1 MRWPSSSK
9 NSVKKLMTLTVKA
22 FMQIQILLGRIGVFI
37 LGPAYFLFIRMMG
50 YRVRDLKDLRE
61 TCDQAFREHRG
72 PWIICANHLTM
83 VDSMILTYAMLSL
96 FRHLTNFRSI
106 PWNLPERDNFQRN
119 PILAVL
125 CYLAKCIPV
134 NRGGSREEMRKT
146 LDKCDY
152 VLSLGQNILI
162 FPEGG
167 RSRTGRVNREGYSYG
182 VGRFVR
188 EFEQCRVM
196 CIYLRGDG
204 QHTFGSLPRF
214 GERFTMKIEVFTPQ
228 RSEVSGLRAQ
238 REYAGQIV
246 GRLAEMEEDYFA
258 SSGKRCDR
266 PYGSREGRKEPGCPV
281 HQPRLHVR

>member
-1 MRWPSSSK
+1 
-9 NSVKKLMTLTVKA
+9 MTFATKA
-22 FMQIQILLGRIGVFI
+22 SLQLQVLLGRMGVFV
-37 LGPAYFLFIRMMG
+37 LGPAYFFFIRMMG
-50 YRVRDLKDLRE
+50 YRVRDLKGLRDA
-61 TCDQAFREHRG
+61 CDRAFREHRG

-96 FRHLTNFRSI
+96 LRHVTDFRI
-106 PWNLPERDNFQRN
+106 VPWNLPERDNFQRN

-134 NRGGSREEMRKT
+134 NRGGSREGMRKT

-152 VLSLGQNILI
+152 VLRLGQNLLI

-188 EFEQCRVM
+188 EFEQCRIL
-196 CIYLRGDG
+196 CLYLRGDG
-204 QHTFGSLPRF
+204 QRTFGGMPRF
-214 GERFTMKIEVFTPQ
+214 GERFTMKMEVFTPQ
-228 RSEVSGLRAQ
+228 RATGGGLRAQ

-246 GRLAEMEEDYFA
+246 ERLAEMEEDYFA
-258 SSGKRCDR
+258 ACGERCDR
-266 PYGSREGRKEPGCPV
+266 SDGSCESREEPGCPV
-281 HQPRLHVR
+281 HRPRLHIR